1 MTYAQLMSMAKHR
14 RYSSRDA
21 TMRATSSPS
30 EIAASIASA
39 SREVLTKLKELEAAT
54 AVEITN
60 VGELR
65 SRVPALIS
73 DSSDSEPDGVS
84 VAREQ
89 AREQVGMSELKK
101 QQARARAFLVT
112 HAGGA
117 IVYRA
122 GSDGLLRSVAPC

>member
-1 MTYAQLMSMAKHR
+1 MTMAKHR
-14 RYSSRDA
+14 RYSSSDA

-39 SREVLTKLKELEAAT
+39 SREVLIKLKELEAAT

-73 DSSDSEPDGVS
+73 DSSDSEADGVS

-89 AREQVGMSELKK
+89 AREQVGMSGLKQ
-101 QQARARAFLVT
+101 QQARARAFVVT
-112 HAGGA
+112 HACGA

-122 GSDGLLRSVAPC
+122 GK

>member
-1 MTYAQLMSMAKHR
+1 VTYAQLMSMAKHR
-14 RYSSRDA
+14 RYSSSDA

-39 SREVLTKLKELEAAT
+39 SREVLIKLKELEAAT

-73 DSSDSEPDGVS
+73 DSSDSEADGVS

-89 AREQVGMSELKK
+89 AREQVGMSGLKQ
-101 QQARARAFLVT
+101 QQARARAFVVT
-112 HAGGA
+112 HADGA

-122 GSDGLLRSVAPC
+122 GK